1 MKEVVQRNKR
11 NIYEQD
17 QYMQIVSVI
26 HKFSQLLTKNSI
38 KHWLDYGTLLH
49 AYRDG
54 ALNRPSV
61 LPNGISSED
70 DLLND
75 DDYDLGFLETDYDKV
90 KELCKKN
97 NINTTVMASNQ
108 LIRLFPQ
115 ELLRLDKD
123 ITEWPTRSFG
133 DMEPWIDLY
142 FWHDTPTERLLVADY
157 VDGAP
162 DVNSAPYRK
171 AVDTIKTLPK
181 SSLFNWATD
190 NCSAFKYYWI
200 TKKYFIQELD
210 TLELYGYTFP
220 IPRYIER
227 YLESRYGSQ
236 WKVPHTKGLYVT
248 KFYSKDPLK
257 HFDIFTEDKITVF
270 IEGVWD
276 LFHQGHVELL
286 KRAHNSYDRVVVGIP
301 SDDLVRSYKRDP
313 IIPYGDRVKMLEACK
328 YVDEIYHNA
337 PCLNIT
343 EKVLDKCGAD
353 YALHSVNDPTNW
365 KTELREKAKYGQS
378 LIDSGRAHFLSYTD
392 YHSSDI
398 IDKILK
404 DNDSKERREQ

>member
-1 MKEVVQRNKR
+1 MKEVVQRSKR

-17 QYMQIVSVI
+17 QYVQIVSVI
-26 HKFSQLLTKNSI
+26 HKFSQLLTKNNI

-54 ALNRPSV
+54 ALNKPSV
-61 LPNGISSED
+61 LPNGVSSED

-75 DDYDLGFLETDYDKV
+75 DDFDLGFLELDYDKV
-90 KELCKKN
+90 IEVCKKN
-97 NINTTVMASNQ
+97 NINAIVMAPNQ
-108 LIRLFPQ
+108 LLRFYPQ
-115 ELLRLDKD
+115 ELLHLDKD
-123 ITEWPTRSFG
+123 INEWPTRSFG
-133 DMEPWIDLY
+133 EYDPWIDLY
-142 FWHDTPTERLLVADY
+142 FWHDTPTEQLLVADY
-157 VDGAP
+157 VDGTP
-162 DVNSAPYRK
+162 DVNSEPYRK

-190 NCSAFKYYWI
+190 NRGAFKYYWI

-236 WKVPHTKGLYVT
+236 WKMPHTKGLYVT
-248 KFYSKDPLK
+248 KFYSKDPTK

-286 KRAHNSYDRVVVGIP
+286 KRAHSIYDKVIVGVASDELVIQNKRV
-301 SDDLVRSYKRDP
+301 P
-313 IIPYGDRVKMLEACK
+313 IIPYADRVKMLEACK

-337 PCLNIT
+337 PAWNIT
-343 EKVLDKCGAD
+343 QDVLNDCGAD
-353 YALHSVNDPTNW
+353 YSLHSVADPSNYVAEL
-365 KTELREKAKYGQS
+365 TE
-378 LIDSGRAHFLSYTD
+378 SGHGELVSKGKVHFLSYTD
-392 YHSSDI
+392 YHSTDI
-398 IDKILK
+398 INKIKDRFKLK
-404 DNDSKERREQ
+404 